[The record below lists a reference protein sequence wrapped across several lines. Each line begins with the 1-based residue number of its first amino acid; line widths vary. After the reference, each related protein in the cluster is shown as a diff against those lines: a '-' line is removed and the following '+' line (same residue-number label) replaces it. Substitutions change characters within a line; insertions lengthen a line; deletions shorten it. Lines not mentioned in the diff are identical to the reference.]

1 MEKFDCR
8 NDIIYLIRHLSKLLQ
23 ADFEMRVAEAGLTA
37 AQARVLLFIGRK
49 TNVDN
54 IEVHQNDVQN
64 EFALAKSTVN
74 GLISR
79 LEKNDFVKRENVKNH
94 VNLTLTEKG
103 NNTISQIRDGR
114 IATINKLFE
123 NQSEEQKQKILTEL
137 NQLINNLEGG
147 N

>member
-23 ADFEMRVAEAGLTA
+23 ADFDRRVAEAGLTC

-49 TNVDN
+49 TNLDKV
-54 IEVHQNDVQN
+54 EVHQNDVQK

-103 NNTISQIRDGR
+103 NNTISQIREGR
-114 IATINKLFE
+114 VATINKLFE
-123 NQSEEQKQKILTEL
+123 NHDEEQKQKLLNEL